1 MLTASI
7 HGLEIPLRLRRQEN
21 IRGRGGYL
29 ICRQTPLCMCLC
41 RRGEVGVSVH
51 T

>member
-7 HGLEIPLRLRRQEN
+7 HGLEILLRLKRQEN
-21 IRGRGGYL
+21 IRGRGGNL
-29 ICRQTPLCMCLC
+29 ICRQTPLRMCLC
-41 RRGEVGVSVH
+41 RRGGLGVSVH